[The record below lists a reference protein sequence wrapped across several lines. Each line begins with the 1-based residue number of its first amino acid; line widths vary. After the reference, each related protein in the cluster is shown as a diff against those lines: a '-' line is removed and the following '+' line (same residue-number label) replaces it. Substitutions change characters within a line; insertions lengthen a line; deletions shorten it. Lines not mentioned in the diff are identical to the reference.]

1 MEACTVTETGAID
14 VLERLSVMVTA
25 EAVSS
30 NSESFRQRSPSEIV
44 DAAVYS
50 ETRRKPPNA
59 NRKAARYNRTS

>member
-1 MEACTVTETGAID
+1 
-14 VLERLSVMVTA
+14 VMVTA

-50 ETRRKPPNA
+50 ETRRKPPDA